1 MTERERVEKIIHL
14 LRKNTVGMVDPAS
27 LSLIKKFGHNPFIV
41 LVGCMLSL
49 RTQDK
54 VSLPASLRLFEH
66 AKTPQEILSLPL
78 HSLEKL
84 IYPVGFYRNK
94 AKYIH
99 LTCKK
104 LIQDFNGTVPQ
115 TRDELLTLPGVGRKT
130 ANLVLGEAFGIP
142 AICVDTHVHKV
153 SNRLGIVA
161 TTTVEETEEAL
172 MKVLPEKYWIEYNR
186 LLVMWGQNVCLPIS
200 PLCSQCVL
208 LPLCPQ
214 KGVIRHR

>member
-1 MTERERVEKIIHL
+1 MTERERVERIIHL
-14 LRKNTVGMVDPAS
+14 LRANTVGMVDPAS
-27 LSLIKKFGHNPFIV
+27 LSIIKKFGHNPFLV
-41 LVGCMLSL
+41 LISCMLSL
-49 RTQDK
+49 RTHDK
-54 VSLPASLRLFEH
+54 VSLPASFRLFEH
-66 AKTPQEILSLPL
+66 AKTPQELVALPL
-78 HSLEKL
+78 HAIEKL
-84 IYPVGFYRNK
+84 VYPVSFYRNK

-104 LIQDFNGTVPQ
+104 LLKDFDGKVPK
-115 TRDELLTLPGVGRKT
+115 TRDELLTLSGVGRKT

-161 TTTVEETEEAL
+161 TKTVEQTEEAL

-186 LLVMWGQNVCLPIS
+186 LLVMWGQNVCLPVS

-214 KGVIRHR
+214 KGVTRHR